1 MPKDKYGIAL
11 VQNQIQPKKE
21 DNIKRAQGL
30 LEKAAAGGASLA
42 VLPELFDAPYDAPDF
57 VPLAEPFPGGP
68 TGTMLSETAVKTGL
82 HIAGSMVELGD
93 DGRAYNTGFI
103 FDPQGELIHT
113 HRKVHLYDVDIPGGI
128 TFFESDFFGAGES
141 YGAVQTEL
149 GGLGM
154 VVCHDLRFCELF
166 RPQVLAGAEL
176 IIVPAAFNKT
186 SGPAHWEI
194 LIRTRAM
201 ENTVYLAACGG
212 APHPGIEYPY
222 YGHSS
227 LVDPYGNIVAQAKGS
242 EEEIVFSEF
251 DRHRLEEVR
260 AALPV
265 LKQRRPEVYARHWTE
280 LAQQKS

>member
-1 MPKDKYGIAL
+1 M
-11 VQNQIQPKKE
+11 
-21 DNIKRAQGL
+21 
-30 LEKAAAGGASLA
+30 
-42 VLPELFDAPYDAPDF
+42 
-57 VPLAEPFPGGP
+57 
-68 TGTMLSETAVKTGL
+68 

-103 FDPQGELIHT
+103 FNSQGELIHI
-113 HRKVHLYDVDIPGGI
+113 HRKIHLYDVDIPGGI
-128 TFFESDFFGAGES
+128 TFFESDFFGAGDS

-212 APHPGIEYPY
+212 APHPEVGYPY

-227 LVDPYGNIVAQAKGS
+227 LVDPYGNIVAQAKGDQ
-242 EEEIVFSEF
+242 EEIVFSEF
-251 DRHRLEEVR
+251 RPQEAGGGQDGPARAQAAAARCLCPALDRAGAAKEV
-260 AALPV
+260 ATAIGPV
-265 LKQRRPEVYARHWTE
+265 CLRYNWK
-280 LAQQKS
+280 LSQK